1 MQKIEWDVVMGN
13 VFSLTILSAWLGF
26 VFAFVT
32 GWIMNIVKIVGL
44 FGTPTG
50 DIALE
55 ISLRI
60 TGIFFAPIGAILGW
74 F

>member
-1 MQKIEWDVVMGN
+1 MQKIEWDDVMGN

-60 TGIFFAPIGAILGW
+60 IGIFFSPLGAILGW